1 MGHRGD
7 VYERYYMPSFIDRDC
22 QAIYLGSTRR
32 DDLIRAVGRLI
43 CHERAPK
50 ALTDVQK
57 FEISRHPELLKLI
70 EERAQ
75 CVRELKN
82 HGYPTIKAAKR
93 TKWFEKHKSIQ
104 ANINTL
110 KRHLKDDWL
119 EKTIAEFHKT
129 VHTTE
134 VDRQLRGIRPAD
146 IITPPTFKYELEE
159 RGKVAKLL
167 FKSLDGL
174 TEDQILEVRV
184 ELVDNLMQLCKKQET
199 PHQYKAPKKRG
210 RPKVC
215 RVYTSTDVEDD
226 DDEEEE
232 DISQGET
239 DVESD
244 VDWETKTLADED
256 SDTDAMAP
264 MEVEERPMAPVL
276 YCAFCKWVDEEAG
289 PRKRNH
295 VFSRID
301 SLGRHIRAQH
311 LCPRAAGE
319 GFDCPYQGCS
329 AFIGSALHFVTHTKH
344 QHRLSL

>member
-1 MGHRGD
+1 
-7 VYERYYMPSFIDRDC
+7 
-22 QAIYLGSTRR
+22 
-32 DDLIRAVGRLI
+32 
-43 CHERAPK
+43 
-50 ALTDVQK
+50 LTDVQK
-57 FEISRHPELLKLI
+57 FEISQDPELLKLI

-75 CVRELKN
+75 CVRDLKD
-82 HGYPTIKAAKR
+82 HGYPTIKAAKK
-93 TKWFEKHKSIQ
+93 TKWFEKHKNIQ
-104 ANINTL
+104 ADINTL

-129 VHTTE
+129 VHTAE

-146 IITPPTFKYELEE
+146 IITLPTFKYELEE

-167 FKSLDGL
+167 FKPLDGL
-174 TEDQILEVRV
+174 TEEQVLEVRV
-184 ELVDNLMQLCKKQET
+184 ELVDNLMRLCKKQET

-215 RVYTSTDVEDD
+215 RVYASTDADD
-226 DDEEEE
+226 EEE

-239 DVESD
+239 EVESD
-244 VDWETKTLADED
+244 VDWETKTLPDED
-256 SDTDAMAP
+256 SDTDSVAP
-264 MEVEERPMAPVL
+264 MEVEEQPIAPML

-289 PRKRNH
+289 PRKRDH

-329 AFIGSALHFVTHTKH
+329 AFIGSVLHFVTHMKH
-344 QHRLSL
+344 QHGLSL